1 MTASLPDIPLR
12 SASPGFFVTF
22 EGGEGVGKSTQIE
35 LLKAELINLG
45 KTVVTTREPGGT
57 TAAEAIRAVL
67 LGNQYQ
73 DLSDRSEAL
82 LFAAARAD
90 VVKNVIDP
98 ALAAGSV
105 VLADRYLDSSVAYQ
119 GIARNLGELEV
130 KALSLWATR
139 GLLPD
144 LTVVLDLDPTIGMSR
159 VTQPDRL
166 ESLAIEFHIKVRAAF
181 LHLAQ
186 LEPTR
191 FLVVDASQ
199 STQEISEL
207 IIAKVKSRLT
217 P

>member
-12 SASPGFFVTF
+12 SAGPGFFVTF

-35 LLKAELINLG
+35 LLKAELIKIG

-57 TAAEAIRAVL
+57 TAAEAIRLVL

-144 LTVVLDLDPTIGMSR
+144 LTVVLDLDPTIVMSL
-159 VTQPDRL
+159 VSQPDRL

-207 IIAKVKSRLT
+207 IFAKVKSRLT